1 MDILGGKKKFKTCEV
16 KLFSNYYQP
25 GKEGILVGSKRGSCL
40 MNNFFFHGS
49 GGKGGASYSFFFFF
63 FFRFLLL
70 VCFLSFLLS
79 SRGLSSI
86 VMFLSSCYE
95 I

>member
-49 GGKGGASYSFFFFF
+49 GGKGGASYSFFFF
-63 FFRFLLL
+63 
-70 VCFLSFLLS
+70 SFS
-79 SRGLSSI
+79 
-86 VMFLSSCYE
+86 VFCYLCAFCLFYSPPGGYLQ
-95 I
+95 